1 MGNQRT
7 TVMVD
12 EEILATLGF
21 EAKRRD
27 VALAV
32 VIREAIE
39 DKVAELRSSR
49 RPRVGVA
56 RSTDGLRASE
66 LTAEPVS
73 EPPR

>member
-1 MGNQRT
+1 
-7 TVMVD
+7 MVD

-32 VIREAIE
+32 VIREAID

-56 RSTDGLRASE
+56 RSTDGRRASE
-66 LTAEPVS
+66 VASEPVS
-73 EPPR
+73 EAPR